1 MDQLL
6 QDLRFAVRTFLRRS
20 VFTLVAVGTLAV
32 AIGANAAIF
41 GVVALGFVAFSLLAA
56 YLPGP
61 TGHDRGSGHG
71 APAGLNSKAPGPA
84 CTAGPGAGVTRTIG
98 LPAELRCR

>member
-56 YLPGP
+56 YLPARRA
-61 TGHDRGSGHG
+61 TIVD
-71 APAGLNSKAPGPA
+71 PAM
-84 CTAGPGAGVTRTIG
+84 V
-98 LPAELRCR
+98 LRQD